1 MVSAPARRALIPAF
15 VERGISMRRACALL
29 GVPRSTLGYVATQQQ
44 HHFGLAGFP
53 EMNDTRKILSRPAV
67 RFGVAIVAVVA
78 GTALTLHWERATIE
92 QVGHDA
98 AISAEQRARIVSLAT
113 KSLHGVEVV
122 DTGQGP
128 YGMSWAVLAK
138 GGTRQVAWV
147 TPGEP
152 PADLP
157 QSPAPTS
164 QPGESEDFQFMPV
177 AAPGRTAQPNL
188 DHTGTNLQVAAAFL
202 QVKDS
207 FFSIPLFGDGS
218 GGDLLVLADPD
229 CHFCHDLLRRL
240 NASAADITKRGIRV
254 RWYPVGVLRP
264 QNGYSLQR
272 AAAQLQSG
280 PAGLLAGGVVSDT
293 SGVTQESL
301 RRVAMNTK
309 ALGEISPRQILTPT
323 VLFRNHN
330 GQSVIRL
337 GAPTND
343 EQFFG
348 LINEVANK

>member
-1 MVSAPARRALIPAF
+1 MD
-15 VERGISMRRACALL
+15 
-29 GVPRSTLGYVATQQQ
+29 
-44 HHFGLAGFP
+44 
-53 EMNDTRKILSRPAV
+53 DTRKILSRPAV
-67 RFGVAIVAVVA
+67 QVGAAIVAGVVVGVSGITVTRHQREQA
-78 GTALTLHWERATIE
+78 IIE

-138 GGTRQVAWV
+138 GGTRQVAWITPGELSLMLGDLFV
-147 TPGEP
+147 NGANLSREVRVSLEGKPGEP

-177 AAPGRTAQPNL
+177 AAPGRTAQPTL

-218 GGDLLVLADPD
+218 GGDLLILADPD
-229 CHFCHDLLRRL
+229 CHFCHDLLRRF

-323 VLFRNHN
+323 VLFRNHS

-348 LINEVANK
+348 LINEVANR